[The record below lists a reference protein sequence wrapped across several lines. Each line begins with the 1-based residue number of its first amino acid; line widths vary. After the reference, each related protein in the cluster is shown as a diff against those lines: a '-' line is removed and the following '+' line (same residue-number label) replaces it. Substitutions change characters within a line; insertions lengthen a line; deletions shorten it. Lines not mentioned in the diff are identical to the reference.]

1 MRGGGRASH
10 PSFKYLLLACER
22 TLPTVG
28 PRGAEGSVGALKERK
43 MPPFTPTA
51 P

>member
-1 MRGGGRASH
+1 MRGGGRAGQ
-10 PSFKYLLLACER
+10 PSFKYLLLACAR
-22 TLPTVG
+22 TLPIVG
-28 PRGAEGSVGALKERK
+28 PRGVEGSVGALKGRK